1 MKLKMI
7 SFLIILGIVAATA
20 QSKNAIQ
27 KVYDKYEDSE
37 NVLSF
42 SFSKDLKDVLD
53 GDFDWGDDLKNIEGD
68 LSKMSTLIVSESKDS
83 RKMLKDI
90 EKMIRKLGYTSTK
103 VKDDENESEEGLIF
117 TRGKKGHY
125 SEIHMLITDDDG
137 SGVLVS
143 AFGDFTVTDAE

>member
-1 MKLKMI
+1 M
-7 SFLIILGIVAATA
+7 ILGTVAATA
-20 QSKNAIQ
+20 QNKNAIQ
-27 KVYDKYEDSE
+27 KVYDKYENSE

-68 LSKMSTLIVSESKDS
+68 ITKMSTLVVSESSDS

-90 EKMIRKLGYTSTK
+90 EKMIRKMGYTSTK
-103 VKDDENESEEGLIF
+103 VKGDKNDPDDGLIF

-125 SEIHMLITDDDG
+125 SEIHLLIIDESG

-143 AFGDFTVTDAE
+143 IFGDFVVTDAD